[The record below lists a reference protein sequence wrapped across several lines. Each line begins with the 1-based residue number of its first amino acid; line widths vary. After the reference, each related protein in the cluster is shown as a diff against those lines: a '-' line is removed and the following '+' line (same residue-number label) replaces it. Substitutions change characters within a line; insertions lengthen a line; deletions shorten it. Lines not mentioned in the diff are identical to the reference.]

1 METPKDYIITSG
13 NVKFPNFNDPEFE
26 EKIREKVDENVL
38 LNDVNTLIDTF
49 NNLEKNY
56 IELISSNKNNFNDLT
71 ESYYKKTYN
80 FLVIIR
86 AMNYQFQILKLKIT
100 LLSNPNDENSL
111 LENLNKMSFN
121 LFFDEYKDQFSHLIL
136 SQYKNNSD
144 KEKLIEII
152 ENIIKNSKEISN
164 ADSNYFG
171 INILDFY
178 IKYSIKVINTIISQ
192 INKFSSLLN
201 IKSEENQLIY
211 FYLIF
216 SLEKLD
222 TLNLFIKNNFLIPKN
237 DIFNLDEDSKEW
249 KEINKLI
256 NIVIPKN
263 EKLIHDGFN
272 KIEKYFNSLR
282 PIITYGIT
290 SSWNSINILKCAPLL
305 IKYKLFPNSSMYDSK
320 KLEILGCDNLTNQI
334 LNIAKIPLIKKVIL
348 KNCPKIYCKRKLYLK
363 RLENEITENYIK
375 SILPKIYKDNPLIIK
390 EQNIKNKKE
399 EEEKEKEN
407 EKEETQTENSQ
418 NLTIENLENP
428 NSNLPLY
435 LEKISKPEKK
445 YYTSTRLFHSSSI
458 YFSKEIKNSFQNFFC
473 KTPKNNI
480 RKTLLLHIHGG
491 GFVSMTTTMHESY
504 LRKWSN
510 KLKIPI
516 LGLNYHL
523 SPEVK
528 YPKAIDDIYQS
539 YIWIIKN
546 GKKELN
552 LDFEYLILSGDS
564 AGGSLLLSL
573 IFLLIYKNKFEN
585 LNIKLPDLIIAQYPC
600 CNTSIFNMNY
610 SLMLSLKDFLL
621 NDDFLKYVYYSYRG
635 NYLNDNDPFLN
646 PEKVTLDILKFLPRT
661 RFFFGGADPLRDDII
676 RLIYKISQ
684 VNNLDFKAYQFQ
696 FYAHGFYGL
705 DNEVLQK
712 NPTEILLNEIEE
724 FLKEKN
730 C

>member
-1 METPKDYIITSG
+1 
-13 NVKFPNFNDPEFE
+13 
-26 EKIREKVDENVL
+26 
-38 LNDVNTLIDTF
+38 
-49 NNLEKNY
+49 
-56 IELISSNKNNFNDLT
+56 
-71 ESYYKKTYN
+71 
-80 FLVIIR
+80 
-86 AMNYQFQILKLKIT
+86 
-100 LLSNPNDENSL
+100 
-111 LENLNKMSFN
+111 
-121 LFFDEYKDQFSHLIL
+121 
-136 SQYKNNSD
+136 
-144 KEKLIEII
+144 
-152 ENIIKNSKEISN
+152 
-164 ADSNYFG
+164 
-171 INILDFY
+171 
-178 IKYSIKVINTIISQ
+178 
-192 INKFSSLLN
+192 
-201 IKSEENQLIY
+201 
-211 FYLIF
+211 
-216 SLEKLD
+216 
-222 TLNLFIKNNFLIPKN
+222 
-237 DIFNLDEDSKEW
+237 
-249 KEINKLI
+249 
-256 NIVIPKN
+256 
-263 EKLIHDGFN
+263 
-272 KIEKYFNSLR
+272 
-282 PIITYGIT
+282 
-290 SSWNSINILKCAPLL
+290 
-305 IKYKLFPNSSMYDSK
+305 
-320 KLEILGCDNLTNQI
+320 
-334 LNIAKIPLIKKVIL
+334 
-348 KNCPKIYCKRKLYLK
+348 
-363 RLENEITENYIK
+363 
-375 SILPKIYKDNPLIIK
+375 
-390 EQNIKNKKE
+390 
-399 EEEKEKEN
+399 
-407 EKEETQTENSQ
+407 
-418 NLTIENLENP
+418 
-428 NSNLPLY
+428 
-435 LEKISKPEKK
+435 
-445 YYTSTRLFHSSSI
+445 
-458 YFSKEIKNSFQNFFC
+458 
-473 KTPKNNI
+473 
-480 RKTLLLHIHGG
+480 
-491 GFVSMTTTMHESY
+491 MTTTMHESY